1 MTLFGQRTEGPKAA
15 VRNPSPT
22 ASLDNGSESDSV
34 PTEIY
39 HMDSAG
45 ISNTGAIVEK
55 PTTINTQ
62 IRYNLR
68 NRSVPTQVNAETSST
83 QQPAIVRWLDNLTSA
98 LQE

>member
-1 MTLFGQRTEGPKAA
+1 MSFYVQRTKGPRAA

-22 ASLDNGSESDSV
+22 ASLDNGSESDYD

-45 ISNTGAIVEK
+45 ISNTGAIEEL
-55 PTTINTQ
+55 PTTVNTQ
-62 IRYNLR
+62 VRYNLR
-68 NRSVPTQVNAETSST
+68 NRSVPTQLNAETSSI
-83 QQPAIVRWLDNLTSA
+83 QQPDIVRWLDNLTSA